1 MSGTKPYMAPE
12 VFMCALEEISKYPN
26 PHTLLPLV
34 YRVGF
39 PLSNLLPPLSDPFP
53 LAGYSYPVDWWS
65 LGVVA
70 YEMRANIRPF
80 VVHSNTPLVEVK
92 NTLLLPLHFPRHW
105 SEEFC
110 DLISKVSASGVPA
123 PKDNEPKRPI
133 PSPSISLPLPSC

>member
-1 MSGTKPYMAPE
+1 M
-12 VFMCALEEISKYPN
+12 
-26 PHTLLPLV
+26 
-34 YRVGF
+34 
-39 PLSNLLPPLSDPFP
+39 
-53 LAGYSYPVDWWS
+53 DWWS

-123 PKDNEPKRPI
+123 SKDNEPKRPI
-133 PSPSISLPLPSC
+133 PSPSITLPLPSC